1 MSGRVI
7 HGDAGAALRQLP
19 AGSVKLLITDPPY
32 RTLTRGAQVYADGLG
47 FRTLSWGSIAAH
59 LTIARRRL
67 QPDGVAMLVVNRA
80 SASEARAAMRAAGF
94 RRQAT
99 VTWLNGVQLGGD
111 ASTFV
116 RGRRPPPRRDV
127 VVVGLMPSARIGS
140 QRIVRAMPVPPATIG
155 RYPTEKPEYLGA
167 ALARVAGVR
176 RGQRVVD
183 PYCGS
188 GALLAGARRLGADV
202 IGIDVSTRAVRLAR
216 QRLSAGP
223 SATERPA
230 TARRSHRRPRAAPR
244 PPASLSARLARLVL
258 GRAPMTIWSPPT
270 GERLTSLDSGQILGT
285 RRSPAPAKRVG
296 PKAAKRTVAKQPSA
310 RRLPIRRARKG
321 RP

>member
-1 MSGRVI
+1 MSDRVI
-7 HGDAGAALRQLP
+7 HGDAGAALRRLP
-19 AGSVKLLITDPPY
+19 AGSVKLLLTDPPY

-47 FRTLSWGSIAAH
+47 FRTLAWGSIAAH

-67 QPDGVAMLVVNRA
+67 RSDGLAMAVVNRA
-80 SASEARAAMRAAGF
+80 SASEARAAMRTAGF
-94 RRQAT
+94 RRLAT
-99 VTWLNGVQLGGD
+99 ITWLNGVQLGGD

-127 VVVGLMPSARIGS
+127 VVVGLMPSARIGP
-140 QRIVRAMPVPPATIG
+140 QRTVRAMPVAPATNG

-167 ALARVAGVR
+167 ALARIAGVR
-176 RGQRVVD
+176 RGDRVVD

-216 QRLSAGP
+216 QRLSVGSRA
-223 SATERPA
+223 AE
-230 TARRSHRRPRAAPR
+230 RRSALRRPHRRPRSTPR

-258 GRAPMTIWSPPT
+258 G
-270 GERLTSLDSGQILGT
+270 Q
-285 RRSPAPAKRVG
+285 RR
-296 PKAAKRTVAKQPSA
+296 
-310 RRLPIRRARKG
+310 
-321 RP
+321 